1 MPKAQSQKKQTQLL
15 ILLLIMFACV
25 TAYSFKDRLD
35 IPTESTI
42 RGLRSHLASR
52 KAELQKVTEEAE
64 KYKATI
70 EATQQEF
77 EQLKYNPSL
86 ERDAQ
91 AKFDRILDDSNV
103 TKTKSTVNAIQNR
116 GKSSLQQV
124 HINVEF
130 DDFSMRKLCDLFET
144 FGMRALSGNAP
155 LYWTKITIS
164 TRSVGRRAT
173 NTPQITRRPPGQP
186 APPTPAPAAANDN
199 SGKRQLSVS
208 ATATA
213 YTLYSNASDLIFSDT
228 FKSDAQ
234 GSAAEKGANGGKSTS
249 RTKNGT
255 TVKGGQK

>member
-1 MPKAQSQKKQTQLL
+1 MPKQQSQKKQTQLL
-15 ILLLIMFACV
+15 VLLLIMFACV

-42 RGLRSHLASR
+42 KGLRAHLASR
-52 KAELQKVTEEAE
+52 RAELQKVTEEAD
-64 KYKATI
+64 KFKATI

-77 EQLKYNPSL
+77 ELLKYNPTL

-144 FGMRALSGNAP
+144 FGMKALNGNAP

-164 TRSVGRRAT
+164 TRNVGRRAT
-173 NTPQITRRPPGQP
+173 PQMTRRPPGQP
-186 APPTPAPAAANDN
+186 TPPPPSAANADN
-199 SGKRQLSVS
+199 TGKRQLSVS

-213 YTLYSNASDLIFSDT
+213 YTLYPNASDLIFSDI
-228 FKSDAQ
+228 FKSEAQ
-234 GSAAEKGANGGKSTS
+234 GGAADKSPNGGKSS
-249 RTKNGT
+249 VRTKT
-255 TVKGGQK
+255 TTPVKGGQK

>member
-1 MPKAQSQKKQTQLL
+1 MPKQQSQKKQTQLL
-15 ILLLIMFACV
+15 VLLLVMFACV

-42 RGLRSHLASR
+42 KGLRAHLASR
-52 KAELQKVTEEAE
+52 RAELQKVTEDAD

-77 EQLKYNPSL
+77 ELLKYNPTL

-144 FGMRALSGNAP
+144 FGMKALNGNAP

-164 TRSVGRRAT
+164 TRNVGRRV
-173 NTPQITRRPPGQP
+173 TPQMTRRPPGQP
-186 APPTPAPAAANDN
+186 APPTPAPAAAADN

-213 YTLYSNASDLIFSDT
+213 YTLYPNASDLVFSDT

-234 GSAAEKGANGGKSTS
+234 GGAADKGANGGKSS
-249 RTKNGT
+249 VRAKNAT
-255 TVKGGQK
+255 PVKGGQK

>member
-1 MPKAQSQKKQTQLL
+1 MPKPQSQKKQTQLL
-15 ILLLIMFACV
+15 VLLLIMFACV

-35 IPTESTI
+35 IPTEKTI
-42 RGLRSHLASR
+42 RGLRAHLSSR
-52 KAELQKVTEEAE
+52 RAELQKVTEEAE

-77 EQLKYNPSL
+77 ELLKYNPTL

-144 FGMRALSGNAP
+144 FGMKALNGNAP
-155 LYWTKITIS
+155 LYWTKISIS
-164 TRSVGRRAT
+164 TRNVGRRGTA
-173 NTPQITRRPPGQP
+173 PQVIRRPPGQP
-186 APPTPAPAAANDN
+186 APPATAPSAAADS

-213 YTLYSNASDLIFSDT
+213 YTLYPNASDLVFSDS

-234 GSAAEKGANGGKSTS
+234 GAGADKGANGNKSS
-249 RTKNGT
+249 ARAKNAT
-255 TVKGGQK
+255 TVKGGLK